1 MKFKKLLKRML
12 FWCQKPRHSHSWK
25 KGYEVGRGTY
35 GKPKI
40 RRFGAPTT
48 LKVGCFCSI
57 ATKVQIFLSGNHRTD
72 WITTYPF
79 SLFRESAKH
88 IGGHPASRGDVI
100 IDHDVW
106 IGHAALILS
115 GVHIANGAV
124 IGASAVVTRDVPAYS
139 IVAGNPAKVVRMRFS
154 ENEISILQS
163 IEWWNWDDSKLD
175 SAMPYLLDGDVS
187 ALQAFS
193 SKYDLSSEQGAES
206 EVASRRT

>member
-1 MKFKKLLKRML
+1 MKFKKLLNCIL
-12 FWCQKPRHSHSWK
+12 FRREKPRHSWK
-25 KGYEVGRGTY
+25 ERYEVGRGTY

-57 ATKVQIFLSGNHRTD
+57 SDKVQIFLAGNHRTD

-79 SLFRESAKH
+79 SVFRESAKH

-100 IDHDVW
+100 IGHDVW
-106 IGHAALILS
+106 IARDAIILS
-115 GVHIANGAV
+115 GIRIGNGAV
-124 IGASAVVTRDVPAYS
+124 IGVSAVVTRDVPAYS

-175 SAMPYLLDGDVS
+175 LAMPYLLDGDVS